1 MPDKVNETNRLSLEK
16 TPDQATHA
24 VVSGGNIW
32 KPEDNT
38 VKPVRSNYSGYG
50 YNYYGLGSML
60 AKIFF
65 FTLPIPLVILLTTQM
80 NNLTQTFANFLD
92 K

>member
-1 MPDKVNETNRLSLEK
+1 MTDSLNKTSKLSLEK
-16 TPDQATHA
+16 ETASTSHA

-38 VKPVRSNYSGYG
+38 AKPAASNYSGYG
-50 YNYYGLGSML
+50 YGYYGLGSIL

-80 NNLTQTFANFLD
+80 NNLTQTFANLLD